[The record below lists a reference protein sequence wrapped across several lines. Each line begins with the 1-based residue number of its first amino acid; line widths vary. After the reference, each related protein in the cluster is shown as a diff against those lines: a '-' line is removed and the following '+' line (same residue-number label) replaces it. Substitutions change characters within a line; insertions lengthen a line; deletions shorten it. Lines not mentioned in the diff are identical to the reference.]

1 MYISACL
8 LALESVPAFGV
19 EREEEETRRL
29 IASLLANQYVYRGLR
44 RASDLEL
51 AGEVEVVPSLVG
63 VLQRTFQC
71 LSVSSCMN

>member
-29 IASLLANQYVYRGLR
+29 IASLLANQYVYEGC
-44 RASDLEL
+44 
-51 AGEVEVVPSLVG
+51 VVPVIW
-63 VLQRTFQC
+63 R
-71 LSVSSCMN
+71 